1 LWWDGNDVDKEKCEM
16 KLSYAEMQ
24 NVLNQAGLN
33 QYPALNI
40 SILRNIMLEPIEPYL
55 RYFAYEIGFNA
66 HIKFGEYD
74 NIFLEAIGGDANFLF
89 EETDCV
95 MIFMKLDTFSWELAR
110 NFNALSSGK
119 IKAESSR
126 VKEYID
132 SVVSEIRKKTNG
144 MILWHGFELPP
155 YPALGILDSQNSN
168 GQHASINHLNEYLR
182 DRLKEQKNAYFV
194 DLNLCIARLGANRFY
209 DPRYWHIGRAPFS
222 RQALHEIALEDFRYI
237 RPLKGKNKKCLA
249 LDCDNT
255 LWGGIIGED
264 GLAGIKLGKTYPG
277 SAYYEFQQEILNLYN
292 RGIILALCSKNNEDD
307 VWEVFR
313 KHPDMVLKEEH
324 IATAQ
329 INWGDKAANLRQI
342 ALDLNIGLDS
352 FVFVD
357 DSEFEVNL
365 IRQVLPEVEAIHLPQ
380 NKAVEYRDILASYG
394 LFDTL
399 TLSEED
405 KKRGAM
411 YKAEATRKKLQTE
424 ITDMDTYYKS
434 LDMELEIRFPDDFSI
449 PRVAQLT
456 QKTNQFNLTS
466 RRYSESEIKDL
477 INGGESDVIYLR
489 LKDKFGDSGIIGTCI
504 LKYKDRKAIFDT
516 FLLSCRVLGRGVE
529 DAFLIQALKLAKK
542 RGCKVAIGVYSA
554 TRKNTQV
561 AHFYSKQGFDEVS
574 EKQSDE
580 DGCFQYS
587 LETDIKPEPDFFKNI
602 DSEIDEK
609 QEA

>member
-1 LWWDGNDVDKEKCEM
+1 M
-16 KLSYAEMQ
+16 KVSYAEIQ
-24 NVLNQAGLN
+24 DILNQANLN
-33 QYPALNI
+33 QYTALNI

-55 RYFAYEIGFNA
+55 RYLAYEIGFNA

-74 NIFLEAIGGDANFLF
+74 NIFQEAMGEHNNLLY
-89 EETDCV
+89 EETDCIL
-95 MIFMKLDTFSWELAR
+95 IFMKLDTFSWDLSR
-110 NFNALSSGK
+110 NFAALSSVK
-119 IKAESSR
+119 IESESNR
-126 VKEYID
+126 VKENIE
-132 SVVSEIRKKTNG
+132 SVLSGIRKKTNA

-168 GQHASINHLNEYLR
+168 GQHALINHLNEYLR
-182 DRLKEQKNAYFV
+182 DRLRDQKNAYFV
-194 DLNLCIARLGANRFY
+194 DLNLCLTRLGANRFY

-222 RQALHEIALEDFRYI
+222 REALHEIALEDFRYI

-292 RGIILALCSKNNEDD
+292 RGVILALCSKNNADD
-307 VWEVFR
+307 IWEVFR

-324 IATAQ
+324 IATSQ

-352 FVFVD
+352 FVFMD

-380 NKAVEYRDILASYG
+380 NKAVEYRDILISCG
-394 LFDTL
+394 LFDIL

-434 LDMELEIRFPDDFSI
+434 LEMELEIRFPDDFSI

-456 QKTNQFNLTS
+456 QKTNQFNLTT
-466 RRYSESEIKDL
+466 RRNSESDIKDL
-477 INGGESDVIYLR
+477 INSRESDVIYLR

-504 LKYKDRKAIFDT
+504 LKYKDKKAVFDT

-542 RGCKVAIGVYSA
+542 QGCKTAIGEYYA
-554 TRKNTQV
+554 TRKNAQV
-561 AHFYSKQGFDEVS
+561 EHFYSKQGFDEIS
-574 EKQSDE
+574 EKQSE
-580 DGCFQYS
+580 ADGCFQYDF
-587 LETDIKPEPDFFKNI
+587 ETDLKLEPDFFKKI
-602 DSEIDEK
+602 DSDIDK
-609 QEA
+609 K

>member
-1 LWWDGNDVDKEKCEM
+1 M
-16 KLSYAEMQ
+16 KVSYAEIQ
-24 NVLNQAGLN
+24 DILNQANLN

-40 SILRNIMLEPIEPYL
+40 AVLRNIMLEPIEPYL
-55 RYFAYEIGFNA
+55 RYLAYEIGFNA
-66 HIKFGEYD
+66 HIRFGEYD
-74 NIFLEAIGGDANFLF
+74 NIFQEAMGEHNNLLY
-89 EETDCV
+89 EEIDCIL
-95 MIFMKLDTFSWELAR
+95 IFMKLDTFSWDLSR
-110 NFNALSSGK
+110 NFVALSSVK
-119 IKAESSR
+119 IESESNR
-126 VKEYID
+126 VKENIE
-132 SVVSEIRKKTNG
+132 SVLSGIRKKTNA
-144 MILWHGFELPP
+144 MILWHGFELPT

-168 GQHASINHLNEYLR
+168 GQHALINHLNEYLR
-182 DRLKEQKNAYFV
+182 DRLRDQKNAYFV
-194 DLNLCIARLGANRFY
+194 DLNLCMARLGANRFY

-222 RQALHEIALEDFRYI
+222 REALHEIALENFRYI

-307 VWEVFR
+307 VREVFR
-313 KHPDMVLKEEH
+313 KHPNMVLKEEH

-352 FVFVD
+352 FVFMD

-365 IRQVLPEVEAIHLPQ
+365 IRQVLPEVEVIHLPK
-380 NKAVEYRDILASYG
+380 NKAVEYRDILVSCG

-434 LDMELEIRFPDDFSI
+434 LEMELEIRFPDAFSI

-456 QKTNQFNLTS
+456 QRTNQFNLTT
-466 RRYSESEIKDL
+466 RRYSESDIKDL
-477 INGGESDVIYLR
+477 INSGESDVIYLR

-504 LKYKDRKAIFDT
+504 LKYKDEKTVFDT

-529 DAFLIQALKLAKK
+529 DAFLTQTLKLAKK
-542 RGCKVAIGVYSA
+542 QGCKVAIGEYYA
-554 TRKNTQV
+554 TRKNAQV
-561 AHFYSKQGFDEVS
+561 EHFYNKQGFDEMN
-574 EKQSDE
+574 EKQSEADRY
-580 DGCFQYS
+580 FQYRLDS
-587 LETDIKPEPDFFKNI
+587 DIRHEPDFFKNI

-609 QEA
+609 QET